1 MQATIPHLN
10 SLVKSLPSNNKTLI
24 TMIDQLIKLVQEN
37 AGDAIVKN
45 KAIPDQHNAAAIN
58 EVGTQLFNGL
68 QDQAK
73 HGNLEQIVSMFK
85 SGGTSNLTNNP
96 VVSQLVSK
104 VAASL
109 GSKFGVSPQAAQQ
122 IATTLLP
129 TVLSKFVNKTNDPN
143 DNDFNLQDVMKNFGG
158 GNVGD
163 ILSQFGGSSSSKG
176 GGLGDTIGKM
186 FN

>member
-1 MQATIPHLN
+1 
-10 SLVKSLPSNNKTLI
+10 
-24 TMIDQLIKLVQEN
+24 MIDQLIKLVQDN

-73 HGNLEQIVSMFK
+73 QGNIDEIVSMFK
-85 SGGTSNLTNNP
+85 TGGDSNLTSNP
-96 VVSQLVSK
+96 MVSQMISK

-122 IATTLLP
+122 IATSLLP
-129 TVLSKFVNKTNDPN
+129 MVLSKFVTKTNDPN
-143 DNDFNLQDVMKNFGG
+143 DNDFDLQDVMKNVGG
-158 GNVGD
+158 GNVSD
-163 ILSQFGGSSSSKG
+163 ILSKLGGSSSGK
-176 GGLGDTIGKM
+176 GGLGDTLGKM
-186 FN
+186 FS

>member
-1 MQATIPHLN
+1 LN
-10 SLVKSLPSNNKTLI
+10 SLDKLLSSNNKTLS

-45 KAIPDQHNAAAIN
+45 KAIPDQYNSAAIH

-68 QDQAK
+68 QDEAK
-73 HGNLEQIVSMFK
+73 RGNLSQVVSMFK
-85 SGGTSNLTNNP
+85 SGGTSNLANNP
-96 VVSQLVSK
+96 VVSQLISR
-104 VAASL
+104 VAGSL
-109 GSKFGVSPQAAQQ
+109 ASKFGVSPQAAQQ

-129 TVLSKFVNKTNDPN
+129 SVLSKFVSKTNDPN

-163 ILSQFGGSSSSKG
+163 ILSQFGGSASGK
-176 GGLGDTIGKM
+176 GGLGDTLGKM
-186 FN
+186 FG

>member
-1 MQATIPHLN
+1 
-10 SLVKSLPSNNKTLI
+10 
-24 TMIDQLIKLVQEN
+24 MIDQLIKLVQEN

-45 KAIPDQHNAAAIN
+45 KAIPDQHNASAIN

-68 QDQAK
+68 QEQAK
-73 HGNLEQIVSMFK
+73 QGNIQQIVSMFK
-85 SGGTSNLTNNP
+85 SGGASNLTNNP
-96 VVSQLVSK
+96 VVSQLINK

-122 IATTLLP
+122 IATSLLP
-129 TVLSKFVNKTNDPN
+129 TVLSKFVSKTNDPN
-143 DNDFNLQDVMKNFGG
+143 DNDFDLQDVMKNFGG

-163 ILSQFGGSSSSKG
+163 LLGKLGGSSSGAG
-176 GGLGDTIGKM
+176 GGLGDTLGKM